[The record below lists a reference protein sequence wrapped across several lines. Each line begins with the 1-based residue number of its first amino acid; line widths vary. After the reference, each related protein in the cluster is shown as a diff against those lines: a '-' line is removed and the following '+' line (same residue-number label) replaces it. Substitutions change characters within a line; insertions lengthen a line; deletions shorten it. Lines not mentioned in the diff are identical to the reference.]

1 MVKNM
6 HHEDNK
12 AIKASQEYD
21 EHKESEI
28 EPKDEKELAKSQ
40 K

>member
-1 MVKNM
+1 MVKSM

-12 AIKASQEYD
+12 AVAAGQELD
-21 EHKESEI
+21 EHKPSEP
-28 EPKDEKELAKSQ
+28 EPKAEKELAKSQ

>member
-12 AIKASQEYD
+12 AIAAGEAYD
-21 EHKESEI
+21 EHKKSEI
-28 EPKDEKELAKSQ
+28 EPTEEQELTKGH